1 MKRIFSIYKPYML
14 HAIFYK
20 GVTRLSV
27 AAAACLVWENFV
39 SDGIFTLW
47 EGPVLVCG
55 ITFLAWAWMSYLS
68 LDGLSPRRLFTA
80 GRTPEKSKKRRH
92 ATSSMADYADE
103 HIVSFDELEP
113 EERTF
118 CSLATNLVL
127 GSAMTL
133 IGLAAGAL

>member
-55 ITFLAWAWMSYLS
+55 IAFLAWAWTSYLS

-92 ATSSMADYADE
+92 ATSSMVDYADE

>member
-39 SDGIFTLW
+39 SDGIFSLW

-55 ITFLAWAWMSYLS
+55 IAFLAWAWMSYLS
-68 LDGLSPRRLFTA
+68 LDGLSTGGCSPRDAHGKKQKTPPCRLLY
-80 GRTPEKSKKRRH
+80 GGLCRR
-92 ATSSMADYADE
+92 AYR
-103 HIVSFDELEP
+103 L
-113 EERTF
+113 
-118 CSLATNLVL
+118 L
-127 GSAMTL
+127 
-133 IGLAAGAL
+133 

>member
-55 ITFLAWAWMSYLS
+55 ITFLAWAWMGYLS

-80 GRTPEKSKKRRH
+80 GRAPEKSKKRRH
-92 ATSSMADYADE
+92 ATSSMVDYADE

>member
-55 ITFLAWAWMSYLS
+55 ITFLAWAWMSYL
-68 LDGLSPRRLFTA
+68 
-80 GRTPEKSKKRRH
+80 RH
-92 ATSSMADYADE
+92 ATSSMVDYADE

>member
-55 ITFLAWAWMSYLS
+55 IAFLAWAWMSYLS
-68 LDGLSPRRLFTA
+68 LDGLSPRAAVHRGTRTGKKQKAPPCHLLYGGLCRRAYRL
-80 GRTPEKSKKRRH
+80 
-92 ATSSMADYADE
+92 
-103 HIVSFDELEP
+103 L
-113 EERTF
+113 
-118 CSLATNLVL
+118 
-127 GSAMTL
+127 
-133 IGLAAGAL
+133 

>member
-47 EGPVLVCG
+47 EGPVLVCV
-55 ITFLAWAWMSYLS
+55 
-68 LDGLSPRRLFTA
+68 PR
-80 GRTPEKSKKRRH
+80 
-92 ATSSMADYADE
+92 
-103 HIVSFDELEP
+103 
-113 EERTF
+113 
-118 CSLATNLVL
+118 
-127 GSAMTL
+127 
-133 IGLAAGAL
+133 

>member
-68 LDGLSPRRLFTA
+68 LDGLSPQRLFTA

-92 ATSSMADYADE
+92 AASSIVDYADE

-133 IGLAAGAL
+133 IGLVAGAL

>member
-1 MKRIFSIYKPYML
+1 MKKIFSIYKPYML

-27 AAAACLVWENFV
+27 AAAFCLVWENFV
-39 SDGIFTLW
+39 SDGFFTLW

-55 ITFLAWAWMSYLS
+55 ILFLGWAWMSYLS

-80 GRTPEKSKKRRH
+80 GRTADKTKKRRH
-92 ATSSMADYADE
+92 PTSSMVDYADE
-103 HIVSFDELEP
+103 HIVSFEELEP

-127 GSAMTL
+127 GGVMTV

>member
-1 MKRIFSIYKPYML
+1 MGRAGTGVRHRIS
-14 HAIFYK
+14 
-20 GVTRLSV
+20 
-27 AAAACLVWENFV
+27 CL
-39 SDGIFTLW
+39 G
-47 EGPVLVCG
+47 
-55 ITFLAWAWMSYLS
+55 
-68 LDGLSPRRLFTA
+68 LDELPQPGRVKPRRLFTA
-80 GRTPEKSKKRRH
+80 GRAPEKSKKRRH
-92 ATSSMADYADE
+92 ATSSMVDYADE

>member
-55 ITFLAWAWMSYLS
+55 IAFLAWAWMSYLS

-80 GRTPEKSKKRRH
+80 GRAPEKSKMRFRNSDHFAGDLLYGGLCRR
-92 ATSSMADYADE
+92 AYR
-103 HIVSFDELEP
+103 L
-113 EERTF
+113 
-118 CSLATNLVL
+118 L
-127 GSAMTL
+127 
-133 IGLAAGAL
+133 

>member
-80 GRTPEKSKKRRH
+80 GRAPEKSKKRRP
-92 ATSSMADYADE
+92 ATSSMVDYADE